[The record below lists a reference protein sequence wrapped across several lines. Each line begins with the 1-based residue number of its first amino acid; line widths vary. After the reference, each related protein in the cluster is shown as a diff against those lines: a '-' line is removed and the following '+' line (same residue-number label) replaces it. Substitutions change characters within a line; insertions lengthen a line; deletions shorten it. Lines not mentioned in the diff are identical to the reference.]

1 MSCADPSADPVHVD
15 AVHFDALAIVAMH
28 EMLEANDVE
37 VAFRLVC
44 SLTPPDTTLRLT
56 ADPSGDRRGK
66 PLDVAPCPPGDRPC
80 VFAHTH
86 LCRADRVCS
95 PPSLNDLVSLVYD
108 CVLGVT
114 SAPVAV
120 VAACERTGPHVYV
133 YDCATAPDRQ
143 PTPMP
148 AADVDRLAGAA
159 DAARRA
165 GDDLAA
171 RALDAVVAALHR
183 SGGRPFDL
191 LHAPELAGP
200 AAADGAAEGAAEG
213 ALRPPRPPKPP
224 WVEYVVGAALVA
236 DSRAGFEIPDW
247 LAPYAP
253 ANMVADR
260 AGTTDGQLASTD
272 EARRS
277 ADALRGWNIAIR
289 RTRLPARGGAL
300 HVPL

>member
-1 MSCADPSADPVHVD
+1 MSSNPVRVD
-15 AVHFDALAIVAMH
+15 AVHFDALAVVAMH
-28 EMLEANDVE
+28 EMLETNDVE

-56 ADPSGDRRGK
+56 ADPSGDRQGK

-133 YDCATAPDRQ
+133 YDCATAPEAE

-148 AADVDRLAGAA
+148 SNDVDRLASAA
-159 DAARRA
+159 DAAHRK
-165 GDDLAA
+165 GNDTAA
-171 RALDAVVAALHR
+171 RALDAVVAALRR

-191 LHAPELAGP
+191 LHASELAG
-200 AAADGAAEGAAEG
+200 ADAQSAAEG
-213 ALRPPRPPKPP
+213 PPRRPPKPP

-236 DSRAGFEIPDW
+236 DSRAGLEVPDW
-247 LAPYAP
+247 LAPFVPDDMARE
-253 ANMVADR
+253 R
-260 AGTTDGQLASTD
+260 ARTTDAQLASIN

-277 ADALRGWNIAIR
+277 ADAIRGWNMCIR
-289 RTRLPARGGAL
+289 RTRLPARGRAL
-300 HVPL
+300 LVLL